1 MLGIS
6 ETISE
11 FPLNLAIHSL
21 GASFC
26 GSQVYVYTEYFTSE
40 CLYHPAAAA
49 VVVAIISGSSGS
61 SRSTTTTNSIPSSTV
76 RDLCPATDMD
86 DPVSHIFVYGSDSIV
101 MLYYTSIS
109 EPKTFIDELYGYKSI
124 LLKKK
129 MLYIRACYMYKCFH
143 HAFLF
148 IIYTIY
154 NTNDN

>member
-40 CLYHPAAAA
+40 CLYHPAAA
-49 VVVAIISGSSGS
+49 VVVAVISGSSGS

-86 DPVSHIFVYGSDSIV
+86 DPVSHVFVYGSDSIV

-109 EPKTFIDELYGYKSI
+109 EPKTFIDELYGYLYRYRYKSI
-124 LLKKK
+124 LLKKDVVYTR
-129 MLYIRACYMYKCFH
+129 MLH
-143 HAFLF
+143 V
-148 IIYTIY
+148 
-154 NTNDN
+154 